1 MSSKSDARDGSAGA
15 SSSDLLQLQ
24 VFGHAGHV
32 KLQQAVG
39 NQQALVRHCITLET
53 AELPHAADGWTLVFE
68 KTFGAVCNTSSDV
81 VIELDDLFK
90 KQLCTDAKGHFF
102 VVEQLQ
108 NMQQKVWSLREK
120 QCMFKDVKVQFA
132 LGPTKAAHHLQ
143 CSLLGFPRAAGSR
156 FFWHV
161 HPLYSM
167 LGLTGFGGCPS
178 KWSWTQSDRWIKR
191 LAALGFTGQ
200 VLYSNQTVVKESD
213 AAQPDAFLP
222 GTSLSTLALVE
233 ELARWCCLPAH
244 QGGLRSQ
251 ECKEAANAVLS
262 AFCKE
267 SLTNRAFMMKLSF
280 VDDGSCTWP
289 LDVPEGDVQ
298 LSVHDG
304 RVSVDAW
311 AKLVSAPATCDP
323 IALKWWKNMGFV
335 EGQTVIPI
343 CSFLKRAL
351 IGCKALFSHALY
363 QTAKA
368 IEGALYTVLHSQN
381 DKIKPPIKASFLS
394 LFDCLD
400 NNAALSQGLLKH
412 VMTGVA
418 VTPRYSSVSLA
429 SDKASVCGLSLDAG
443 GLFWPNNQAAVAVPQ
458 AVVV

>member
-1 MSSKSDARDGSAGA
+1 M
-15 SSSDLLQLQ
+15 
-24 VFGHAGHV
+24 
-32 KLQQAVG
+32 
-39 NQQALVRHCITLET
+39 
-53 AELPHAADGWTLVFE
+53 
-68 KTFGAVCNTSSDV
+68 
-81 VIELDDLFK
+81 
-90 KQLCTDAKGHFF
+90 
-102 VVEQLQ
+102 
-108 NMQQKVWSLREK
+108 
-120 QCMFKDVKVQFA
+120 
-132 LGPTKAAHHLQ
+132 
-143 CSLLGFPRAAGSR
+143 
-156 FFWHV
+156 
-161 HPLYSM
+161 
-167 LGLTGFGGCPS
+167 
-178 KWSWTQSDRWIKR
+178 
-191 LAALGFTGQ
+191 AALGFTGQ

-400 NNAALSQGLLKH
+400 NNGALSQGLLKH